1 MAVFKRRRMVVAL
14 KLEAVE
20 GTAESPAGAD
30 ANFFAENVTFIP
42 DISMDPQNPVSGDQ
56 RVLPSVPGMRIA
68 RATFDYKCRASGT
81 AGTAPAFGKILK
93 LARLAETLVAVTS
106 ATYDPIAVGDP
117 SATVDFYDVPES
129 GNNIK
134 QSLRGARVSSLK
146 CDGGQN
152 GKPLVFHVELTG
164 VYNGTTDAA
173 GITATGLETTTQP
186 PGVLS
191 AAFAIQTLAAKISQ
205 FAIDFGITGAMRE
218 DINKAEGAFSYVN
231 MEMAPVLTFDAEK
244 ELVATHDWYGL
255 LIAGTLGAFT
265 VKVGAT
271 AGNILT
277 ITGPKAQYIDVKPG
291 DRNGLAIFNVT
302 CKLNDSAG
310 NDRIK
315 LAFT

>member
-1 MAVFKRRRMVVAL
+1 MAVFKRRRMVVGL
-14 KLEAVE
+14 KLETTE
-20 GTAESPAGAD
+20 GTAIAVAGAD
-30 ANFFAENVTFIP
+30 ANFFAENVTFSP

-56 RVLPSVPGMRIA
+56 RVLPDVPGMQIA
-68 RATFDYKCRASGT
+68 KATFEYKCRASGT
-81 AGTAPAFGKILK
+81 AGTAPALGKILK
-93 LARLAETLVAVTS
+93 LARMAETIVAVTS

-134 QSLRGARVSSLK
+134 QSMRGARVSSLK

-173 GITATGLETTTQP
+173 GITATGLETTQP

-191 AAFAIQTLAAKISQ
+191 AAFAVQSLSAKISQ
-205 FAIDFGITGAMRE
+205 FAIDFGITGVIRS
-218 DINKAEGAFSYVN
+218 DVSKAEGAFSYVN
-231 MEMAPVLTFDAEK
+231 TEMSPVLTFDAEK
-244 ELVATHDWYGL
+244 ELVATHDFYGK

-265 VKVGAT
+265 VTIGGT
-271 AGNILT
+271 AGNICT
-277 ITGPKAQYIDVKPG
+277 ITGPKAQYVDCKPG
-291 DRNGLAIFNVT
+291 ERNGLSVFNIT
-302 CKLNDSAG
+302 AKLTDNAG

>member
-1 MAVFKRRRMVVAL
+1 MALFKRRRMVLAL
-14 KLEAVE
+14 KAETTE
-20 GTAESPAGAD
+20 GTAVSPAGSD
-30 ANFFAENVTFIP
+30 ANMFVENVTFIP
-42 DISMDPQNPVSGDQ
+42 DISMDPQSPVGGDQ

-68 RATFDYKCRASGT
+68 KATFDYKCRASGA
-81 AGTAPAFGKILK
+81 AGTAPALGKILK
-93 LARLAETLVAVTS
+93 LARMAETLVAVTS
-106 ATYDPIAVGDP
+106 ATYDPIAVGDLP
-117 SATVDFYDVPES
+117 ATVDFYDVPES

-134 QSLRGARVSSLK
+134 QSMRGARVSSLK
-146 CDGGQN
+146 CDGGSN

-164 VYNGTTDAA
+164 VYNGTTDASA
-173 GITATGLETTTQP
+173 LSVSGLETTQP

-191 AAFAIQTLAAKISQ
+191 AAFAVQTFAAKISQ
-205 FAIDFGITGAMRE
+205 FAIDFGIQGVIRE
-218 DINKAEGAFSYVN
+218 DINQAEGAFSYVN
-231 MEMAPVLTFDAEK
+231 TEMAPVLTFDAEK

-277 ITGPKAQYIDVKPG
+277 ITGPKAQYVDVKPG
-291 DRNGLAIFNVT
+291 DRNGLSVFNVT
-302 CKLNDSAG
+302 VKLTDSAG